1 MASNGKIYIT
11 ISDERGKGGA
21 GSGSGGNENINIP
34 KGKENHLGSYVVHQG
49 ISLLQQTA
57 SQYVHYSISNIGNF
71 TGDYLSQKNAQLGLG
86 LVNKAIGYGTTALAG
101 FKLGGILGSVVAGG
115 IKATMDSLSFNLQE
129 KAQYTQNQRTNYQ
142 ISQLRELSGLNTLTD
157 GSRGSLS

>member
-1 MASNGKIYIT
+1 MSSNGKIYIT
-11 ISDERGKGGA
+11 ISDERGKGSEGKTQ
-21 GSGSGGNENINIP
+21 SGGIKTP
-34 KGKENHLGSYVVHQG
+34 KEKENHLGSYAVHQG

-101 FKLGGILGSVVAGG
+101 FKLGGILGSVVAVG

-157 GSRGSLS
+157 GSRGTLS